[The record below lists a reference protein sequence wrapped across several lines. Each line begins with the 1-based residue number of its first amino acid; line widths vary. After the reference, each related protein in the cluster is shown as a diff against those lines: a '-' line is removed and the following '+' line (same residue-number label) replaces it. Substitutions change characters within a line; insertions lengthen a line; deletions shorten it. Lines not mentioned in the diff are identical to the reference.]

1 MTTPQSPQG
10 GNPFAQQPEGQQG
23 GQTPQPS
30 PHVNQGGGFPPPAPA
45 PQPSRGGNRK
55 LLRVVGLLVAVAIA
69 VGFYFFNKSD
79 TETSAVGDCFE
90 NTGSD
95 FNAKMEKVDCGASSA
110 EYEVVSK
117 HEDTTDQK
125 KCDLDAGQAAYTET
139 VNGKASL
146 LLCLKPLK

>member
-1 MTTPQSPQG
+1 MTTPQPPQG
-10 GNPFAQQPEGQQG
+10 GNPFAQQPQG
-23 GQTPQPS
+23 GQQPQPG
-30 PHVNQGGGFPPPAPA
+30 PYQNQGGGFPPPAP
-45 PQPSRGGNRK
+45 QPSRGVNK
-55 LLRVVGLLVAVAIA
+55 KVLRLIGFVVVIAIA
-69 VGFYFFNKSD
+69 AGFYFFNKSD

-95 FNAKMEKVDCGASSA
+95 FNAKMKKVECSATNA

-117 HEDTTDQK
+117 HEDTTDDS
-125 KCDLDAGQAAYTET
+125 KCDLDSGQAAYTET